1 MRSGQQQQ
9 NGYAADCRLRNKRG
23 ARFRSEKRISVI
35 FFNNFS
41 RGLTVCEC
49 AQRNLGVFTKPSEFG
64 GNCGKKERKIVAFF
78 CRISGFHMRPLHPAA
93 AAAATNVAWDGVG
106 FFCLDRRFEHP
117 TRL

>member
-23 ARFRSEKRISVI
+23 VRFRSEKRISVI

-49 AQRNLGVFTKPSEFG
+49 AQRKLRVFTKPSEFA

-78 CRISGFHMRPLHPAA
+78 CWISGFHMRPLHPAA
-93 AAAATNVAWDGVG
+93 AAAANVAWDGVG
-106 FFCLDRRFEHP
+106 FFLSGSKI
-117 TRL
+117 